1 MELKHH
7 PSANTQPVST
17 FIKQGITIV
26 EIPNN
31 SNSPSS
37 SMANLQ
43 SLRLP
48 ANYGATLG
56 VKKILTVVPVRK
68 PRKPEFFRTHS
79 SPDMTFSGMVYEN
92 KEKSE
97 HYLLAPDVASHIGE
111 LVRAV
116 ELHAAIDTG
125 DNVFLIPLPLP
136 DVTGNR
142 NPWHESLA
150 GNISHSQSKWIRISA
165 NKDVQGY
172 DTFEATG
179 NLPEP
184 AWPEHDIEALVDIAF
199 RGKIITDLD
208 HPVIQKLLGSV

>member
-1 MELKHH
+1 MEQTNPTPIGKTNLK
-7 PSANTQPVST
+7 V
-17 FIKQGITIV
+17 
-26 EIPNN
+26 
-31 SNSPSS
+31 
-37 SMANLQ
+37 
-43 SLRLP
+43 LRLQ

-79 SPDMTFSGMVYEN
+79 SADMTFSGMVYEN

-97 HYLLAPDVASHIGE
+97 HYLLAPDVASHISE

-116 ELHAAIDTG
+116 ELHAAIDTSN
-125 DNVFLIPLPLP
+125 NVFLIPLPLP
-136 DVTGNR
+136 DELGNR

-150 GNISHSQSKWIRISA
+150 GNIAHAQNNWIRISA

-179 NLPEP
+179 NLPQP
-184 AWPEHDIEALVDIAF
+184 QWPGHDIETLVDIAF

>member
-1 MELKHH
+1 MEQTNPTPIGKTNLK
-7 PSANTQPVST
+7 A
-17 FIKQGITIV
+17 
-26 EIPNN
+26 
-31 SNSPSS
+31 
-37 SMANLQ
+37 
-43 SLRLP
+43 LRLQ

-79 SPDMTFSGMVYEN
+79 SADMTFSGMVYEN
-92 KEKSE
+92 KETGE
-97 HYLLAPDVASHIGE
+97 HYLLVPDVASHIGE

-116 ELHAAIDTG
+116 ELHAAIDTSN
-125 DNVFLIPLPLP
+125 NVFLIPLPLP

-150 GNISHSQSKWIRISA
+150 GNITHAQSKWIRISA

-179 NLPEP
+179 NLHEP
-184 AWPEHDIEALVDIAF
+184 TWPEHDIEALVDIAF

>member
-1 MELKHH
+1 MEQINPTPIGKPNLK
-7 PSANTQPVST
+7 A
-17 FIKQGITIV
+17 
-26 EIPNN
+26 
-31 SNSPSS
+31 
-37 SMANLQ
+37 
-43 SLRLP
+43 LRLP

-79 SPDMTFSGMVYEN
+79 SADMTFSGMVYEN

-116 ELHAAIDTG
+116 ELHSAIDTSN
-125 DNVFLIPLPLP
+125 NVFLIPLPLP
-136 DVTGNR
+136 DVNGNR
-142 NPWHESLA
+142 NPWHEALA
-150 GNISHSQSKWIRISA
+150 VNIAHAQNMWIRISA
-165 NKDVQGY
+165 NSDIQGY
-172 DTFEATG
+172 DTFEAKG

-184 AWPEHDIEALVDIAF
+184 EWPEHDMDALVDIAF